1 MGQKASLSS
10 SQMTLDK
17 VKQLIHWRARLQ
29 YLHSLG
35 EWANRNMG
43 KLSKGKLKVLQLG
56 WNKPMWYRLSLNG
69 QAEAMQNSTGQGGA
83 ILVNK
88 WNINQQQRLLQTKA
102 NHILGC
108 ISKRKPAGQGKR
120 SDYFLLRH
128 PSEVWSTTSSFEL
141 PSTKA
146 LTNWKGSS
154 PELLRCLSRSP
165 SD

>member
-1 MGQKASLSS
+1 MGQKASLLS
-10 SQMTLDK
+10 SQVTLDK

-35 EWANRNMG
+35 EWANRNLG

-56 WNKPMWYRLSLNG
+56 WNKPMWYRLSLNA

-88 WNINQQQRLLQTKA
+88 RNINQQQGLLQIKA

-108 ISKRKPAGQGKR
+108 ISKRTGSR
-120 SDYFLLRH
+120 SREEKWLF
-128 PSEVWSTTSSFEL
+128 
-141 PSTKA
+141 PSTPCFWGLEHYIQLWAPQYKSTDK
-146 LTNWKGSS
+146 LK
-154 PELLRCLSRSP
+154 RIQSRVTKMP
-165 SD
+165 V